1 MDIENIIWNK
11 NTYREFINYLIS
23 LNDNKY
29 KEFHSKITDTELEI
43 IGIRVPILKNISKKI
58 KKTNVEDFFK
68 LVGNN
73 YYEEVFLYG
82 AVLASCNEEIID
94 KYLLDFINR
103 IDNWAVCDSFCSSLK
118 LVNKK
123 QGKYWIYFTNLID
136 LDKEFQTRVSI
147 IIMMDYYLNDNY
159 IDRVL
164 KIVTRIESD
173 KYYINMAISWL
184 LSMAIIKYEDK
195 VVSILK
201 SKTLSKF
208 VQKMNL
214 PSDKV
219 AILRYNGLYLAS
231 KNSID
236 DYKNETEEEIC
247 IASNEENLT
256 QALNNY
262 LLYTQSHQ
270 VVQSM

>member
-1 MDIENIIWNK
+1 MYMDIENIIWNK
-11 NTYREFINYLIS
+11 NKYGEFINYLIS
-23 LNDNKY
+23 LKDNKY
-29 KEFHSKITDTELEI
+29 KEFHSKITDTKLEI
-43 IGIRVPILKNISKKI
+43 IGIRVPILKNIAKKI

-68 LVGNN
+68 LVANN

-82 AVLASCNEEIID
+82 TVLANCNEEIID

-123 QGKYWIYFTNLID
+123 LGKYWIHFTNLID

-164 KIVTRIESD
+164 KIVTSIDSD

-201 SKTLSKF
+201 RKTLNRF
-208 VQKMNL
+208 VQNKTISKIND
-214 PSDKV
+214 SYRIDKE
-219 AILRYNGLYLAS
+219 L
-231 KNSID
+231 KNVLKE
-236 DYKNETEEEIC
+236 YR
-247 IASNEENLT
+247 
-256 QALNNY
+256 
-262 LLYTQSHQ
+262 
-270 VVQSM
+270 V